1 MSLRTG
7 KAKPLPLPRSRL
19 DEVLRAGVDAG
30 FCGGAPAMD
39 LLGISKFASLS
50 LKTDAGN
57 QGGNQGQ
64 EHSILDGL
72 AMNEGAN
79 EDLDEIDARQIQ
91 NQEKAKR
98 RVIRNVRN
106 QNRDNNENN
115 ANEPD
120 NGGGKQEH
128 DPTWMDFMD
137 DCDEYFREVEG
148 EDDKAR
154 EARTQRLLD
163 CMRRAI
169 EKERILQRQNHPP
182 PISPSQRVHMWHAP
196 RVDVKDRRPRWNYRN
211 NPDEYDPEEYE
222 RDYP

>member
-1 MSLRTG
+1 MSLRTAATTP
-7 KAKPLPLPRSRL
+7 KQKSKPSPLPRSRL

-30 FCGGAPAMD
+30 FCGGAPTTD
-39 LLGISKFASLS
+39 PLGISKFASLS

-57 QGGNQGQ
+57 QGRNQG
-64 EHSILDGL
+64 
-72 AMNEGAN
+72 
-79 EDLDEIDARQIQ
+79 
-91 NQEKAKR
+91 
-98 RVIRNVRN
+98 
-106 QNRDNNENN
+106 
-115 ANEPD
+115 
-120 NGGGKQEH
+120 H

-148 EDDKAR
+148 EDDEAR

-222 RDYP
+222 PDYP